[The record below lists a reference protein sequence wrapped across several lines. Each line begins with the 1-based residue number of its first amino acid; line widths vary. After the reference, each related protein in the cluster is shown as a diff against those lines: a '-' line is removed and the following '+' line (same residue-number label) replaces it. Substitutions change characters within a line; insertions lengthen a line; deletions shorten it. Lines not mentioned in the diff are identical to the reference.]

1 MSEPSI
7 LIVEDEK
14 PIVHYMKTMLSTQH
28 YKTEAA
34 YTGQDGLSLTAAMS
48 PDLVLLDLGLPDMD
62 GVAFISSLRSW
73 SRVPIII
80 VSARG
85 QERDQIE
92 ALDAGADDYLVK
104 PFKAGT
110 LLARIRALLRRV
122 SQPGQDVSPLD
133 VERFEYGPLT
143 MDIGKR
149 RVYVQG
155 NEVHL
160 TPIEYKILLV
170 FLRHPGK
177 VLTHS
182 FLQGQV
188 WGQINPDQY
197 GNIRV
202 FVSGLRRKI
211 QVPGDDLPLIET
223 EIGVGYR
230 LAEFE

>member
-1 MSEPSI
+1 MPEHTV

-14 PIVHYMKTMLSTQH
+14 SIVHYLKTILSTQL

-34 YTGQDGLSLTAAMS
+34 YTGKDGLSLTATLA

-62 GVAFISSLRSW
+62 GVAFISSLRGW
-73 SRVPIII
+73 SRVPVIV

-85 QERDQIE
+85 QEKDQIE

-122 SQPGQDVSPLD
+122 SQPGEEVSPID
-133 VERFEYGPLT
+133 AERFKYGPLT
-143 MDIGKR
+143 MDTGKR

-155 NEVHL
+155 HEVHL
-160 TPIEYKILLV
+160 TPIEFKILLA
-170 FLRHPGK
+170 FLRHPGR

-182 FLQGQV
+182 FLQGQA

-211 QVPGDDLPLIET
+211 QVPGEDLPLIET

-230 LAEFE
+230 LVEFE